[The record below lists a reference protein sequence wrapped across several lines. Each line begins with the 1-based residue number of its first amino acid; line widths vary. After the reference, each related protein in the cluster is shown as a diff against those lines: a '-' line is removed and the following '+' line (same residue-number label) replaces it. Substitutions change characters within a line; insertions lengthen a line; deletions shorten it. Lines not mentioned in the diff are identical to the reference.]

1 MLMLINPAIG
11 LLGLLI
17 MLPTIMQYV
26 QQGNITQ
33 LLLMMFL
40 IF

>member
-11 LLGLLI
+11 LLGLVI
-17 MLPTIMQYV
+17 MLPTMMQYV
-26 QQGNITQ
+26 QQGNTPL
-33 LLLMMFL
+33 LLLMMFV